1 VTVGILFF
9 GSAVLVLNAAAC
21 QSRRSEPDPMSCA
34 ASGDSTTPHLK
45 AEQLAGVYRL
55 KLVATQGSKVGHS
68 TEGTL
73 QLRPYD
79 SSLRSVTI
87 GGIRDTA
94 ASYVLYG
101 SAGLDLDAVDA
112 VRPGDLESTDPQQ
125 PGALVIERKGGIT
138 IRLGS
143 EANRRGVVRYDGGYT
158 ALRVAEVGP
167 DRFDGTWLSGL
178 GSRRSSG
185 YFCAVRED
193 GKDGNEG
200 KDGKEAGS

>member
-1 VTVGILFF
+1 VTVELLFL
-9 GSAVLVLNAAAC
+9 GSAVLLLNAAAC

-34 ASGDSTTPHLK
+34 ASGDSTTPQIK

-55 KLVATQGSKVGHS
+55 KLVATHGSKAGQS

-112 VRPGDLESTDPQQ
+112 VRPGNLESTDPQQ
-125 PGALVIERKGGIT
+125 PGALVIERKGRIT

-158 ALRVAEVGP
+158 ALRVADGGP
-167 DRFDGTWLSGL
+167 DRFVGSWSSGL

-185 YFCAVRED
+185 YFCANRAD
-193 GKDGNEG
+193 GRSGGQVDG
-200 KDGKEAGS
+200 S